1 MDRVPLGGQAVM
13 EGIMVRAPR
22 VAAIVVRRPNGEL
35 TTRIEHARGTLLAG
49 MVRRIPLLRGV
60 LALIETVV
68 LGARAL
74 GWSSAVASGE
84 QSEEEPLEF
93 GAIET
98 VAMLSGL
105 GFAALAFFVG
115 PAAATFWLDRWLP
128 GLAVVALEGVLRL
141 VLLLWYMRGIS
152 RSPQLH
158 RVFQYHGAEHMAIQ
172 AYEEGLPLTA
182 PSVRRLRKEHARCGT
197 AFLLTVVVVS
207 MVAFLPFSGG
217 PLWWHLGSR
226 LLLVPAVAGVAYEAI
241 RLGGA
246 HPTLPVIRWLFDANL
261 ALQRLTTREPDDEQ
275 VRVAIAAVE
284 RCLEA
289 QATAEA
295 A

>member
-1 MDRVPLGGQAVM
+1 
-13 EGIMVRAPR
+13 MVRAPR

-35 TTRIEHARGTLLAG
+35 ISRVEHARGTFVASI
-49 MVRRIPLLRGV
+49 VRRVPFLRGV
-60 LALIETVV
+60 LALLETVL

-74 GWSSAVASGE
+74 GWSSAIASGADT
-84 QSEEEPLEF
+84 EEEPVEF
-93 GAIET
+93 GALEAA
-98 VAMLSGL
+98 AMLGGL
-105 GFAALAFFVG
+105 GFAALVFFVG
-115 PAAATFWLDRWLP
+115 PAALTFWLDRWLP
-128 GLAVVALEGVLRL
+128 GLAVVAIEGVLRL
-141 VLLLWYMRGIS
+141 VLLLSYMRGIS

-207 MVAFLPFSGG
+207 MVAFLPFSSG
-217 PLWWHLGSR
+217 PIWWRLGSR
-226 LLLVPAVAGVAYEAI
+226 LLLVPIVAGVAYEAI

-261 ALQRLTTREPDDEQ
+261 AMQRLTTREPDDEQ

-289 QATAEA
+289 EA
-295 A
+295 AAEPA

>member
-1 MDRVPLGGQAVM
+1 
-13 EGIMVRAPR
+13 MVRAPR

-35 TTRIEHARGTLLAG
+35 VSRIEHARGTALSGAL
-49 MVRRIPLLRGV
+49 RRIPFLRGV

-74 GWSSAVASGE
+74 GWATAVANGDE
-84 QSEEEPLEF
+84 GDEPLEF
-93 GAIET
+93 GAVET
-98 VAMLSGL
+98 AAMVGGI
-105 GFAALAFFVG
+105 GFAALVFFVG
-115 PAAATFWLDRWLP
+115 PAAVTFWLDRWLP
-128 GLAVVALEGVLRL
+128 GLAVVALEGLARL
-141 VLLLWYMRGIS
+141 ALLLWYMRGIS
-152 RSPQLH
+152 RSPQMH

-172 AYEEGLPLTA
+172 AHEEGLPLTA

-207 MVAFLPFSGG
+207 MVAFLPFSDG
-217 PLWWHLGSR
+217 PLWWRLGSR
-226 LLLVPAVAGVAYEAI
+226 LLLIPAVAAVAYEAI

-246 HPTLPVIRWLFDANL
+246 HPRLPVVRWLFDANL

-289 QATAEA
+289 QHAAEA
-295 A
+295 RA

>member
-1 MDRVPLGGQAVM
+1 
-13 EGIMVRAPR
+13 MVRAPR

-35 TTRIEHARGTLLAG
+35 ISRIEHARGTLVAAV
-49 MVRRIPLLRGV
+49 VRRLPLLRGV
-60 LALIETVV
+60 LALLETVF

-74 GWSSAVASGE
+74 GWSSAVASGTHTE
-84 QSEEEPLEF
+84 DEPIEF
-93 GAIET
+93 GTLEAIAT
-98 VAMLSGL
+98 LGGI
-105 GFAALAFFVG
+105 GFAALVFFVG
-115 PAAATFWLDRWLP
+115 PAALTFWLDRWLP
-128 GLAVVALEGVLRL
+128 GPLVVALEGLLRL
-141 VLLLWYMRGIS
+141 VLLLWYMRGMS

-182 PSVRRLRKEHARCGT
+182 PSVRRLPKEHARCGT

-207 MVAFLPFSGG
+207 MVAFLPFSSG
-217 PLWWHLGSR
+217 PLWWRLGSR

-261 ALQRLTTREPDDEQ
+261 AMQRLTTREPDDEQ

-289 QATAEA
+289 QAAAEA

>member
-1 MDRVPLGGQAVM
+1 
-13 EGIMVRAPR
+13 
-22 VAAIVVRRPNGEL
+22 VALE
-35 TTRIEHARGTLLAG
+35 
-49 MVRRIPLLRGV
+49 
-60 LALIETVV
+60 
-68 LGARAL
+68 
-74 GWSSAVASGE
+74 AVA
-84 QSEEEPLEF
+84 
-93 GAIET
+93 T
-98 VAMLSGL
+98 LSGL
-105 GFAALAFFVG
+105 GFAALVFFVG
-115 PAAATFWLDRWLP
+115 PAALTFWLDRWLP
-128 GLAVVALEGVLRL
+128 GLVVVALEGLLRL
-141 VLLLWYMRGIS
+141 VMLVWYMRGIS

-207 MVAFLPFSGG
+207 MVVFLPFSSG
-217 PLWWHLGSR
+217 PIWWRLGSR

-261 ALQRLTTREPDDEQ
+261 AMQRLTTREPDDEQ

-289 QATAEA
+289 QAATQATRSA
-295 A
+295 